1 MDGRIGGKRSETMRS
16 WPAIL
21 LLFIMIMSL
30 ILPVVSAKGGGSGSS
45 SYSGGNRGVY
55 YGSGGDSDEDEDEG
69 FEFFDVECF
78 LLAIFLP
85 IFIIG
90 WLIKRGKGRRK
101 TNWDDLK

>member
-1 MDGRIGGKRSETMRS
+1 
-16 WPAIL
+16 
-21 LLFIMIMSL
+21 MIISL
-30 ILPVVSAKGGGSGSS
+30 ILPVVSAKGGGSGGSS

-69 FEFFDVECF
+69 FEFFDVECL